1 MSNDCPVCN
10 SKANVH
16 SNDVLSRMDFVE
28 CEFCGKYVITEFV
41 NDDLVNNNEKKCKLK
56 ALLRERNLK
65 GYEPIAIY
73 KDKPKEATDYENIP
87 IVVLDE
93 LLKTFPKNI
102 FEKFDRTLVN
112 FSNLIAHPGDTVWI
126 EEKDSSLFFVET
138 EDEYELI
145 GMITYMVEDDMIAGS
160 KGYPDNFSITI
171 KGWKRLN
178 ELTHLKVESNQ
189 VFVAMWFNDE
199 VESAYINA
207 IEKAIKNNGYE
218 SIRIDKI
225 QHNNKI
231 DDEIIAN
238 INKSKFVVA
247 DFTGHRGG
255 VYFEAGYAMGLGLP
269 VIWCC
274 RKDHL
279 ADLHFDTR
287 QYSHLVWET
296 EKELYSLLDNR
307 IKATIK

>member
-1 MSNDCPVCN
+1 MSNCPVCN

-16 SNDVLSRMDFVE
+16 STDALSRVDVVE
-28 CEFCGKYVITEFV
+28 CELCGRYVITEFV
-41 NDDLVNNNEKKCKLK
+41 HDELGDNNKKRCKLK
-56 ALLRERNLK
+56 AILRERSLK

-73 KDKPKEATDYENIP
+73 KDKPKEATDYRNTP

-102 FEKFDRTLVN
+102 FEKFDRTLLN
-112 FSNLIAHPGDTVWI
+112 FSNLIAHPGDTVYI

-138 EDEYELI
+138 EDEYELV
-145 GMITYMVEDDMIAGS
+145 GMITYMVENGMIYGS
-160 KGYPDNFSITI
+160 KGYPDNFKITI
-171 KGWKRLN
+171 KGWERLN
-178 ELTHLKVESNQ
+178 ELNSSEVDSKQ
-189 VFVAMWFNDE
+189 VFVAMWFNEE
-199 VESAYINA
+199 VETAYTNA
-207 IEKAIKNNGYE
+207 IEQAIKDNGYE
-218 SIRIDKI
+218 PIRIDKV

-238 INKSKFVVA
+238 IKKSNFVVA

-279 ADLHFDTR
+279 DDLHFDTR

-296 EKELYSLLDNR
+296 EEELYSLLDNR
-307 IKATIK
+307 VKATIK